1 MRYQYKDPSRTV
13 ICMTCVYLDL
23 GPEPDVWSEL
33 LFPFHYFISWYHSCA
48 WVASDFLSC
57 ESERTATQFQKL
69 VPGGSGGF
77 PWGTGCVESLAESFP
92 AGSAG
97 RFACVCTG
105 RQGVSICHS

>member
-77 PWGTGCVESLAESFP
+77 PWGRDASRAWLSPSRLARLAASPVFALE
-92 AGSAG
+92 G
-97 RFACVCTG
+97 RA
-105 RQGVSICHS
+105 